1 MARNRT
7 VKPVARFWS
16 GIGAHRLS
24 GELWSDGWR
33 FVCDSFP
40 DLAEKYAGVT
50 DATEAIEEFT
60 RRATADQS
68 QPKE

>member
-1 MARNRT
+1 MARSRT
-7 VKPVARFWS
+7 VKPAARFR
-16 GIGAHRLS
+16 HRLNGHVLA

-40 DLAEKYAGVT
+40 DLPVKYAGVS

-60 RRATADQS
+60 RRATADQ
-68 QPKE
+68 PKGE